1 MVNGGLSQ
9 YNKKM
14 KKNLYLLIVFIL
26 ATGCFNPFNPRE
38 GKGVYPLPTEPEIVI
53 NNLVLAYSTKDLNGY
68 IKCLDPDSF
77 RFYFDDSEDSI
88 REILERNWGID
99 SLSWG
104 LAEEIISARN
114 IFNNVDEINLEL
126 TGGRGIPIGDNK
138 WIFIYNY
145 SLNLIPTPA
154 GINSIEGHARFIL
167 RKRPEDNLWYIMTWE
182 DYAF

>member
-1 MVNGGLSQ
+1 MKLLRSII
-9 YNKKM
+9 KKM
-14 KKNLYLLIVFIL
+14 RKILLVVGISL
-26 ATGCFNPFNPRE
+26 AASSCFNPFNPRE
-38 GKGVYPLPTEPEIVI
+38 GKGVYPLPVEPEIVI

-88 REILERNWGID
+88 REILELNWGID

-104 LAEEIISARN
+104 LEQEIISARN

-126 TGGRGIPIGDNK
+126 TGGRGVPLGDNK
-138 WIFIYNY
+138 WVFIYNY
-145 SLNLIPTPA
+145 NLNLIPSPP
-154 GINSIEGHARFIL
+154 GISSIEGRARFIL
-167 RKRPEDNLWYIMTWE
+167 RRRPEDNLWYIMTWE